1 MCALVVHLNKV
12 RVRNRMS
19 FCHGKSLRV
28 RPHDFQVWLWRAHTH
43 DLSGWTSRFHLWILW
58 LEWTSRLHL
67 QILCSELCS
76 SFLRPIILEGWQS
89 LLAVIL
95 TWCRIRGLSLWE
107 HQLWEL
113 NRGGELGGQALV
125 GMWSCPAEKELQQWG
140 PRESHSGWQLAAGIP
155 GEHS

>member
-28 RPHDFQVWLWRAHTH
+28 RPQDFQVCSEGRTPMKK
-43 DLSGWTSRFHLWILW
+43 DLSG
-58 LEWTSRLHL
+58 WTSRLHL

-76 SFLRPIILEGWQS
+76 SFLRSIILEGWQS
-89 LLAVIL
+89 LLAAIL
-95 TWCRIRGLSLWE
+95 TWCGIRGFSLWE

-113 NRGGELGGQALV
+113 NRGGEVGGPALV
-125 GMWSCPAEKELQQWG
+125 GMRSCPAEKELQQRG